1 MRWHEVVEQLW
12 YASSW
17 SAEAARMGLR
27 PLSWLYDG
35 ATRGR
40 NAWFDRAP
48 VRESPLPALSVGNLT
63 VGGTGKTP
71 IASWFAQQLVA
82 RGAAPALVLRG
93 YGDDEWRVHQLLTP
107 TVPVIVSADRLEG
120 MRRAKAQGCDCV
132 VLDDAFQ
139 HRRAPRVADVVLVN
153 ADRWR
158 VPAGLLPAGPY
169 REAWHGLARATALV
183 VTVKGRMDRVGEIL
197 AAAARVAPHLPV
209 AVVRLVPGGV
219 HAVTAAAALESG
231 GDRQEIT
238 RLQAGGWRMVSSIA
252 DPEAFARQLRE
263 AGARVVEEQRW
274 PDHHAFIP
282 ADIARASASGQGV
295 DGVVCTL
302 KDAVKLAPQWPRAGV
317 PLWYVSQTLMVERG
331 ADLLERECDRVLA
344 ARVTVGPTAG

>member
-1 MRWHEVVEQLW
+1 
-12 YASSW
+12 
-17 SAEAARMGLR
+17 MGLR

-48 VRESPLPALSVGNLT
+48 LREAPLPALSVGNLT

-71 IASWFAQQLVA
+71 VASWFAQQLVA

-93 YGDDEWRVHQLLTP
+93 YGDDEWRVHQLLNP
-107 TVPVIVSADRLEG
+107 AVPVIVSADRLDG

-139 HRRAPRVADVVLVN
+139 HRQAPRVSDVVLVN

-158 VPAGLLPAGPY
+158 LPARLLPAGPY
-169 REAWHGLARATALV
+169 REAWPGLARATTLV
-183 VTVKGRMDRVGEIL
+183 VTVKGPMDQVEAIL
-197 AAAARVAPHLPV
+197 GAAARVAPQLSV
-209 AVVRLVPGGV
+209 AVVRLVPGGM
-219 HAVTAAAALESG
+219 HAVTAAADLVHG
-231 GDRQEIT
+231 GERQDIT
-238 RLQAGGWRMVSSIA
+238 RLLSGGWRMVSSIA
-252 DPEAFARQLRE
+252 DPEAFARQLR
-263 AGARVVEEQRW
+263 AVGAQVVEEQRW
-274 PDHHAFIP
+274 PDHHAFTP
-282 ADIARASASGQGV
+282 ADIARASASGWGV

-302 KDAVKLAPQWPRAGV
+302 KDAVKLAPHWPRAGV

-344 ARVTVGPTAG
+344 ARVTVRPTTG